1 MPCFLKWIPI
11 FLEYQ
16 TTNDLHI
23 GNSLNWCYIDFVA
36 RYKRMRGHNA
46 MFPQG
51 WDCHGLPTSA
61 RIEKTR
67 GIARHQNPDVRV
79 SRPAQ
84 VTRSVLCRVWA
95 KPANPTT
102 VVTATAIERY

>member
-1 MPCFLKWIPI
+1 
-11 FLEYQ
+11 
-16 TTNDLHI
+16 
-23 GNSLNWCYIDFVA
+23 
-36 RYKRMRGHNA
+36 

-79 SRPAQ
+79 SEPAQ

-102 VVTATAIERY
+102 VVTATAIGAVTLRGVCSKLWFSGYLKPEAVSTRLESTTPPKPRQHHVA